1 MASVRFSKRP
11 NRGRQQ
17 RYEATFDPKG
27 KGLKQYPQS
36 TGREQLDARQGIPG
50 FYPQG
55 TDTRTPGFPR
65 ERKRTSTRGYTQR

>member
-1 MASVRFSKRP
+1 MAAVKFSRRA

-17 RYEATFDPKG
+17 RFEATFTPG
-27 KGLKQYPQS
+27 QANLKRSPTHTS
-36 TGREQLDARQGIPG
+36 AEMLSPRPG
-50 FYPQG
+50 PAAFFPQG